1 VYVFMGLN
9 LSNAQ
14 IAEAL
19 DSHPNDVQR
28 MTAQRREGIVARQ
41 PEPVLAGA
49 VGGLLPSGWGD
60 PPRLSHKKAIDIP
73 HGL

>member
-1 VYVFMGLN
+1 MGLN

-19 DSHPNDVQR
+19 DLHPNDVQR

-49 VGGLLPSGWGD
+49 VEGDEVSVVAGHQGHPEAVKTMAAGGVGAG
-60 PPRLSHKKAIDIP
+60 
-73 HGL
+73 